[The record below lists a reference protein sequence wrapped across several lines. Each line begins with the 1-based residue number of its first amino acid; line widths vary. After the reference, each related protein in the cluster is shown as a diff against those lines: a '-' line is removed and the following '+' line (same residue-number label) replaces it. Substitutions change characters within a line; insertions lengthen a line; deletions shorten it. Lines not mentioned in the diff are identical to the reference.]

1 MYIIILISF
10 PLSYAIY
17 TIICLIG
24 AWFEP
29 RSHVK
34 YGDGIA
40 ISMHGLSGQKHK
52 FNNIN
57 RRQYNSF

>member
-1 MYIIILISF
+1 M
-10 PLSYAIY
+10 
-17 TIICLIG
+17 ICLIG

-40 ISMHGLSGQKHK
+40 ISMHGLSGQKPK
-52 FNNIN
+52 LITSTDVSTTRSDSEDN
-57 RRQYNSF
+57 